1 MAYSASL
8 AARVRQL
15 VGPAGAIVEKRLF
28 GGLGFLLRGNLLV
41 AVWGANLIARIG
53 VDATAKALREP
64 FVRPFDV
71 TGKPMKGWIVVEADG
86 LDTDREL
93 AEWITRARDFVETLP
108 PK

>member
-53 VDATAKALREP
+53 VDGTAEALREP

-93 AEWITRARDFVETLP
+93 AEWIARARDFVETLP